1 MEAHSAD
8 KHYHHYTVSMHH
20 ALGKM
25 VVHHLKDG
33 EGEEGKGEEKIGKK
47 GKPQYY
53 PLLFGY
59 IW

>member
-33 EGEEGKGEEKIGKK
+33 EGGEGKGEEKIGKS
-47 GKPQYY
+47 QYY
-53 PLLFGY
+53 GC
-59 IW
+59 IC